1 MLRDASA
8 QGDRAREITLLC
20 PQCDAE
26 LSVADHLNT
35 CHCHACGQVI
45 DIPAHLAFEWAQEVF
60 LDARQ
65 IAIQRRIFPIGKRTR
80 WHAFD
85 EDVALPYEQA
95 YSALREA
102 FRARLHENQ
111 RKAGIEIMSEITGL
125 LAQHLMTS
133 PIEAKY
139 WLALLIEQ
147 TGLDEVQ
154 EYRARL
160 TWATGPFAWM
170 NVAWCRLR
178 LWRLHTRLTKIDRQV
193 NQWEQLIDFVDP
205 VRARLPKAQ
214 RQY

>member
-1 MLRDASA
+1 MSLGAAPQADA
-8 QGDRAREITLLC
+8 ITLIC
-20 PQCDAE
+20 PNCQAE
-26 LSVADHLNT
+26 NVVPDHINV
-35 CHCHACGQVI
+35 CSCRVCGQVI
-45 DIPAHLAFEWAQEVF
+45 DVLAHVAFEWAQETF
-60 LDARQ
+60 LEARE

-80 WHAFD
+80 WHALD
-85 EDVALPYEQA
+85 EDVSLPYEQA

-102 FRARLHENQ
+102 FRSRLHDSQ

-139 WLALLIEQ
+139 WLGLLVEQ

-154 EYRARL
+154 EFRARL
-160 TWATGPFAWM
+160 ARAHGPFGWASAM
-170 NVAWCRLR
+170 WCRFR
-178 LWRLHTRLTKIDRQV
+178 LARLHRRLVKIERQV
-193 NQWEQLIDFVDP
+193 DQWEILLDFVDP

>member
-1 MLRDASA
+1 MPPEAAPQADA
-8 QGDRAREITLLC
+8 ITLVC
-20 PQCDAE
+20 PNCKAE
-26 LSVADHLNT
+26 NLVADNVNVF
-35 CHCHACGQVI
+35 HCRTCGQVI
-45 DIPAHLAFEWAQEVF
+45 DVLAHVAFEWAQDIF
-60 LDARQ
+60 LEARQ
-65 IAIQRRIFPIGKRTR
+65 IAIQRRIFPISKRTR
-80 WHAFD
+80 WHALD

-102 FRARLHENQ
+102 FRSRLHESQ

-139 WLALLIEQ
+139 WLGLLVEQ

-154 EYRARL
+154 EFRARL
-160 TWATGPFAWM
+160 TRAHGPFAWLSM
-170 NVAWCRLR
+170 AWCQMRLS
-178 LWRLHTRLTKIDRQV
+178 RLHRRLAKIERQV
-193 NQWEQLIDFVDP
+193 DQWEEMLEFVDP